1 VLRRRLA
8 KPGAVLR
15 AEPEGR
21 SVLTSR
27 PQGGVLTSDGASRS
41 VLKRYG

>member
-1 VLRRRLA
+1 
-8 KPGAVLR
+8 VLR

-27 PQGGVLTSDGASRS
+27 PKGGVLVKQLFVQDVDERLIVEVPA
-41 VLKRYG
+41 